1 MRQPTHSLYNH
12 TPKQHRSQLPN
23 LNEKDEKGLIKIDRR
38 EADAIRE
45 KLPEAHIVTVNK
57 QKKYKKY
64 WAEESRSVMRLLG
77 QMRGTA
83 PTYSERKSRNSSG
96 NSRSNNHRYGGK
108 RPSR

>member
-1 MRQPTHSLYNH
+1 M
-12 TPKQHRSQLPN
+12 
-23 LNEKDEKGLIKIDRR
+23 IKIDRR

-57 QKKYKKY
+57 TKKYKKY

-83 PTYSERKSRNSSG
+83 PAQNDRKPKT
-96 NSRSNNHRYGGK
+96 NSRYNNHRHGGK
-108 RPSR
+108 RPPR

>member
-1 MRQPTHSLYNH
+1 M
-12 TPKQHRSQLPN
+12 
-23 LNEKDEKGLIKIDRR
+23 IKIDRR

-64 WAEESRSVMRLLG
+64 WAEESRSVMRLLC

-83 PTYSERKSRNSSG
+83 PTYSDRKPKNKDH
-96 NSRSNNHRYGGK
+96 NNRYGGK
-108 RPSR
+108 RPPR

>member
-1 MRQPTHSLYNH
+1 M
-12 TPKQHRSQLPN
+12 
-23 LNEKDEKGLIKIDRR
+23 IKIDRR

-83 PTYSERKSRNSSG
+83 PTYSDRKPKNKDH
-96 NSRSNNHRYGGK
+96 NNRYGGK
-108 RPSR
+108 HPPR